1 MAERKFNPLLFLP
14 PILFVAFAL
23 AAYLGLK
30 RENPNELPSALIG
43 KAAPSLAEV
52 SRFGSASAPSDDML
66 SGPGVKL
73 VNFWASWCGPCR
85 AEHPLLMEL
94 GESEVPVVGINY
106 KDAPGNAQGFLD
118 ELGDPY
124 DLIGADET
132 GRTGIDWGIYGVPET
147 FVVGPGG
154 EILFRHPGP
163 LTRDV
168 WDRRLAPVIDGTQ
181 SGAAD
186 ATG

>member
-1 MAERKFNPLLFLP
+1 MANRKFNPLVILP
-14 PILFVAFAL
+14 PTLFVAFAL

-43 KAAPSLAEV
+43 KSAPSLAAVEP
-52 SRFGSASAPSDDML
+52 FGDSPMPTNAAL
-66 SGPGVKL
+66 SGSGVKL

-94 GESEVPVVGINY
+94 GKGDIPVVGINY
-106 KDAPGNAQGFLD
+106 RDAPENARGFLE

-124 DLIGADET
+124 DMIGADGT

-147 FVVGPGG
+147 FIVGPDG

-163 LTRDV
+163 LTRDI
-168 WDRRLAPVIDGTQ
+168 WQRKLAPVID
-181 SGAAD
+181 AAEKLAGD